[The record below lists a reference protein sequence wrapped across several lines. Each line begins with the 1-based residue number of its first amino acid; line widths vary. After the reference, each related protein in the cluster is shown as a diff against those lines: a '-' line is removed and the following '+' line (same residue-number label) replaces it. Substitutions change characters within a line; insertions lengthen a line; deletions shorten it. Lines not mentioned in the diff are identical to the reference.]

1 MRHGHN
7 FISRELKYAILTDVA
22 SRYWS
27 FIISYV
33 DPDTDDD
40 GTSDVI
46 ERYDLPNT
54 LNSKIINKFLEVDNT
69 KLHYK
74 QLKIGPRFDQPW
86 RCYIIPLSATEFEE
100 CKMVLGISL
109 NSDIMNYVRKY
120 KKLCITK

>member
-27 FIISYV
+27 F
-33 DPDTDDD
+33 
-40 GTSDVI
+40 
-46 ERYDLPNT
+46 
-54 LNSKIINKFLEVDNT
+54 SKIIDKLFETDNT
-69 KLHYK
+69 KMHYK